1 MRDRERLQK
10 MTAYTEQSVGEL
22 AAQTSGIQQAVSEM
36 QVRRA
41 AAFTTASITST
52 TSTASTSSTSAT
64 SPPPPLLRPSP
75 LYRQRST
82 L

>member
-22 AAQTSGIQQAVSEM
+22 ASQTSGIQQAVSEM

-41 AAFTTASITST
+41 ATFTTASITST
-52 TSTASTSSTSAT
+52 TSTSTATTST
-64 SPPPPLLRPSP
+64 SPPPPLLRPPP
-75 LYRQRST
+75 LRRRPST
-82 L
+82 H